1 MRSLTLALLA
11 VLALAG
17 KRAFDLVLEKEYA
30 IWAPAL
36 ARLLVRAAGFVC
48 WPRRERREQWSA
60 DLEYVQ
66 QVEDESGLL
75 PAGWCLLSAPGL
87 ALRYIAVA
95 FGATCWRQ
103 WEEHVSFP
111 RGLLVAG
118 VMGSLIVGAGLV
130 WQGPPASLTSIAF
143 SPDGKLFVSAG
154 GDGTVRLWEASTGKP
169 IGQPLTG
176 HTSYVLGLAF
186 SPDGKTIAS
195 AGDRTVR
202 RWEASNG
209 KPIASP

>member
-1 MRSLTLALLA
+1 M
-11 VLALAG
+11 
-17 KRAFDLVLEKEYA
+17 
-30 IWAPAL
+30 
-36 ARLLVRAAGFVC
+36 
-48 WPRRERREQWSA
+48 
-60 DLEYVQ
+60 
-66 QVEDESGLL
+66 
-75 PAGWCLLSAPGL
+75 
-87 ALRYIAVA
+87 
-95 FGATCWRQ
+95 
-103 WEEHVSFP
+103 SFP

-176 HTSYVLGLAF
+176 HTSYVSGVAF

-195 AGDRTVR
+195 AGDDRTVR
-202 RWEASNG
+202 RWEASTG